1 MPLQDFG
8 SILNFAEELERL
20 DQRFYEAALTNPA
33 CSAHTPLFSVLAAE
47 AGKSVKTV
55 QRLRR
60 ENVTEMILEPVQDFT
75 RASFCEG
82 CAEAAVLT
90 VAEVLKAA
98 QRLEARA
105 ERYYIEAAGKTQALS
120 KVSRA
125 LRTLAKIRK
134 THAAKISA
142 VCHSTEYQK

>member
-1 MPLQDFG
+1 MPLQNFG
-8 SILNFAEELERL
+8 SILNFAEELEQL
-20 DQRFYEAALTNPA
+20 DQRFYEAALTNPV
-33 CSAHTPLFSVLAAE
+33 CSAYTQLFAALAVE
-47 AGKSVKTV
+47 AGKNVKTV

-75 RASFCEG
+75 RAPFCEE

-90 VAEVLKAA
+90 AAEVLKTA

-105 ERYYIEAAGKTQALS
+105 ERYYIEAAGKLQALS
-120 KVSRA
+120 EVSRA

-134 THAAKISA
+134 TRAAKISA
-142 VCHSTEYQK
+142 ACH

>member
-1 MPLQDFG
+1 MPLQNFG
-8 SILNFAEELERL
+8 SILNFAEELEQL

-33 CSAHTPLFSVLAAE
+33 CAAYTQLFADLSAE
-47 AGKSVKTV
+47 AGKNVKTV

-90 VAEVLKAA
+90 AAEVLKAA

-105 ERYYIEAAGKTQALS
+105 ERYYIEAAGKIQALS
-120 KVSRA
+120 EVSRA
-125 LRTLAKIRK
+125 LRTLGKVRK
-134 THAAKISA
+134 TRAAKIA
-142 VCHSTEYQK
+142 AAAH

>member
-1 MPLQDFG
+1 MPLQNFG
-8 SILNFAEELERL
+8 SILNFAEELEQL
-20 DQRFYEAALTNPA
+20 DQRFYEVALTNPA
-33 CSAHTPLFSVLAAE
+33 CGAHERLFAGLAVE
-47 AGKSVKTV
+47 AGKNVKTV

-90 VAEVLKAA
+90 AAEVLQTA

-105 ERYYIEAAGKTQALS
+105 ERYYLEAAGKIQALS
-120 KVSRA
+120 EVSRA
-125 LRTLAKIRK
+125 LRTLGKIRK
-134 THAAKISA
+134 ARAAKISA
-142 VCHSTEYQK
+142 ASR

>member
-1 MPLQDFG
+1 MPLQNFG
-8 SILNFAEELERL
+8 SILNFAEELEQL

-33 CSAHTPLFSVLAAE
+33 CGAYAQLFADLSAE
-47 AGKSVKTV
+47 AGKNVKTV

-75 RASFCEG
+75 RASFCEE
-82 CAEAAVLT
+82 CAEAAVLAA
-90 VAEVLKAA
+90 AEVLKAA

-105 ERYYIEAAGKTQALS
+105 ERYYIEAAGKLQALS
-120 KVSRA
+120 EVSRA

-134 THAAKISA
+134 SRAAKISA
-142 VCHSTEYQK
+142 AGH

>member
-1 MPLQDFG
+1 MPLQNFG
-8 SILNFAEELERL
+8 SILNFAEELEQL

-33 CSAHTPLFSVLAAE
+33 CGAHTQLFADLSAE
-47 AGKSVKTV
+47 AGKNAKTV

-75 RASFCEG
+75 RAPFCEE

-90 VAEVLKAA
+90 AAEVLKTA

-105 ERYYIEAAGKTQALS
+105 ERYYIEAAGKLQALS
-120 KVSRA
+120 EVSRA
-125 LRTLAKIRK
+125 LRTLGKIHK
-134 THAAKISA
+134 TRAAKISA
-142 VCHSTEYQK
+142 ADQ